1 MEQEKL
7 SAEARYKTEVITGP
21 TAFTNSQLIPY
32 KIMTQKLHVYFQVL
46 LVLEPPSKNKLMANT
61 VLFSNTIKSIID
73 FLC

>member
-7 SAEARYKTEVITGP
+7 LAEARYKTEVITSP

-46 LVLEPPSKNKLMANT
+46 LVLELTSE
-61 VLFSNTIKSIID
+61 VLFSKTIKSIIN